1 MDENMNTPTY
11 QAAPQPP
18 AEDNSTKLLIFGI
31 LSIALSG
38 VIGLVFAI
46 LAKKEATK
54 YEQNFGPATG
64 KAKVGK
70 ILGTVGLI
78 VSIIAT
84 VLWVLFFCCVGCA
97 AALAVADSPS
107 YYY

>member
-31 LSIALSG
+31 LSVALSG
-38 VIGLVFAI
+38 IVGIVFAI

-54 YEQNFGPATG
+54 YEQSFGPATG

-78 VSIIAT
+78 LSIVTIVIWFAYI
-84 VLWVLFFCCVGCA
+84 CCFGCVM
-97 AALAVADSPS
+97 ALDTAS